1 MDIFERASR
10 AKLRFS
16 TSKGQLSTED
26 LWDLSLTSLDTIAKA
41 TNKRLK
47 EEAEESF
54 IETKTKESSENQ
66 LQLDIL
72 KHVISSKL
80 TAQEAAKKRADTMG
94 QIARIKAIIV
104 EKQDKS
110 LTEKSVDDLNA
121 MLNELQA

>member
-1 MDIFERASR
+1 MEIFERASR

-16 TSKGQLSTED
+16 TAKGQLSTED

-54 IETKTKESSENQ
+54 IEVKTKESSENQ

-80 TAQEAAKKRADTMG
+80 ASQEAAKKRAETMG
-94 QIARIKAIIV
+94 QIARIKSIIV

-110 LTEKSVDDLNA
+110 LTEKSEE
-121 MLNELQA
+121 ELSALLKSLES

>member
-72 KHVISSKL
+72 KHVINAKL

-94 QIARIKAIIV
+94 QIAKIEAIIM
-104 EKQDKS
+104 ENQDKS
-110 LTEKSVDDLNA
+110 LKEKSVDELKT
-121 MLNELQA
+121 MLAELKA